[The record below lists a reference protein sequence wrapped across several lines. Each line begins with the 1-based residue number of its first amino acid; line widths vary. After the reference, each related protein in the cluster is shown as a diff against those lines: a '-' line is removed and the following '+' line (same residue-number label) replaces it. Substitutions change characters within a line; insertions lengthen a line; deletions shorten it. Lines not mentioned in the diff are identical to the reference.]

1 MGLSYDGMSCYHVI
15 GSYDG
20 IVDPQR
26 IFNPKL
32 HNHLTHYDKQ
42 GRLISKTFRSF
53 FGEPNHYDPHGRC
66 IGYSR
71 KQSAFR
77 TNHYDRKGNLVGYS
91 HHYLGFLL
99 IHHMMD

>member
-77 TNHYDRKGNLVGYS
+77 TNHYDRKGNLVGHS